1 MSESARLSIQ
11 NAKKMLPTVEFVARQ
26 VAHSVDIEL
35 FHQLQV
41 AHHDLNAIYQKLYQI
56 SENTCCCPSLA
67 YILFYP
73 ELVNSRVPF
82 FVAGNEPGKSKSFF
96 TTIWPRR
103 LPIDTTKA
111 KF

>member
-1 MSESARLSIQ
+1 MSESARLNIQ
-11 NAKKMLPTVEFVARQ
+11 NAKKMLPTVEFVAR
-26 VAHSVDIEL
+26 
-35 FHQLQV
+35 QV

>member
-26 VAHSVDIEL
+26 VAN
-35 FHQLQV
+35 
-41 AHHDLNAIYQKLYQI
+41 HDLNAIYQKLYQI

>member
-11 NAKKMLPTVEFVARQ
+11 NAKKMLPTVEFVAR
-26 VAHSVDIEL
+26 
-35 FHQLQV
+35 QV

-82 FVAGNEPGKSKSFF
+82 FVAGNEPGKSKAFYNNMA
-96 TTIWPRR
+96 P
-103 LPIDTTKA
+103 PIA
-111 KF
+111 YRYHQSKF